1 MKYRIHVKSVEEVV
15 FELPEGSYGDEELTV
30 EQIEKMEAENVK
42 SDPTYFYMWQD
53 STHEVEVKAEIL
65 KDA

>member
-1 MKYRIHVKSVEEVV
+1 MKYRIHVKSIEEVT

-42 SDPTYFYMWQD
+42 SDPTYFYMWEDATQK
-53 STHEVEVKAEIL
+53 VEVKAEII